1 MRVISS
7 LLILILFSFFS
18 CGKSSSENGRR
29 IGVDPS
35 WYPLQLGPRDN
46 SVTAFSTELLT
57 EIGKIEKIQF
67 VKVNVN
73 WDDLMEGLQKG
84 NYEAILSSMS
94 PYVFNEKIFNYS
106 DVYLY
111 LGPVLVVPVNSDLTS
126 LNKLEGKEVA
136 IVSGSNNEILLQKVP
151 GAIVR
156 YYNSIPEALNNVVD
170 GTTNA
175 AIIDVLSANAFC
187 QDLYQGQLKIATPP
201 LNEEGLRMITLHGS
215 AADLI
220 KGFNKGLKRIKKNGD
235 YEKILTKWGLQ
246 GPLKND

>member
-1 MRVISS
+1 
-7 LLILILFSFFS
+7 
-18 CGKSSSENGRR
+18 
-29 IGVDPS
+29 
-35 WYPLQLGPRDN
+35 
-46 SVTAFSTELLT
+46 
-57 EIGKIEKIQF
+57 
-67 VKVNVN
+67 
-73 WDDLMEGLQKG
+73 
-84 NYEAILSSMS
+84 
-94 PYVFNEKIFNYS
+94 
-106 DVYLY
+106 
-111 LGPVLVVPVNSDLTS
+111 
-126 LNKLEGKEVA
+126 
-136 IVSGSNNEILLQKVP
+136 VP